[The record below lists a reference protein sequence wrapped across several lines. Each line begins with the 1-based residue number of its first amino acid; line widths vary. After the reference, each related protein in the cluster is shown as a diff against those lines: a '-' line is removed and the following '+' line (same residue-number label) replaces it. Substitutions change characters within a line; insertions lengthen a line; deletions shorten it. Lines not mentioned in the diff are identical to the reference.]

1 MQGRLGHRREPG
13 GVGECFFY
21 GSMEVSWE
29 CARVC
34 QAVPDSNLGAPL
46 MQQDF
51 WAGFV
56 VLFPKSVSVEVL
68 PGDLHLPS
76 VPVPQQEEAR

>member
-1 MQGRLGHRREPG
+1 
-13 GVGECFFY
+13 
-21 GSMEVSWE
+21 
-29 CARVC
+29 
-34 QAVPDSNLGAPL
+34 

>member
-1 MQGRLGHRREPG
+1 
-13 GVGECFFY
+13 
-21 GSMEVSWE
+21 MEVSWE